1 MTEARTPEWCR
12 NLGALSDRELGLLT
26 ECAVAVI
33 AEGAGDDPD
42 VRELREL
49 PPSALA
55 PDLADALSRSGVI
68 VGERQIDQLC
78 EDSQAGRALAIAL
91 LQQAC
96 AIPALRAEIDAA
108 YVARGRDAG
117 RRPGDDRIDR
127 PTGARAEAP
136 AGEAGRDGLD
146 GAAHPVRN
154 VIASIIKDLLG
165 S

>member
-1 MTEARTPEWCR
+1 MTEARTPEWCGD
-12 NLGALSDRELGLLT
+12 LGALSDRELGLLT

-33 AEGAGDDPD
+33 ADGAGDDPD

-55 PDLADALSRSGVI
+55 PDLIDALSRSGVI
-68 VGERQIDQLC
+68 VGEREIDQLC
-78 EDSQAGRALAIAL
+78 QDSQASRALAIEL
-91 LQQAC
+91 LEQAC

-108 YVARGRDAG
+108 YVAR
-117 RRPGDDRIDR
+117 RRMLVADPVTIVSITLLVLVLKLRRVKLGH
-127 PTGARAEAP
+127 
-136 AGEAGRDGLD
+136 DGLD
-146 GAAHPVRN
+146 VTLDPVRN